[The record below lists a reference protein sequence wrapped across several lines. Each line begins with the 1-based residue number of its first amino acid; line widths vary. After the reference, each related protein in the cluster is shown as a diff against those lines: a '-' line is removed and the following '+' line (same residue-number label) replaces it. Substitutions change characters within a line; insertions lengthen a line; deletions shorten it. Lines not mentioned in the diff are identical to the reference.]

1 MMRAPRKQMTEAEDI
16 AFTALWEAGTAHKT
30 IAEMFGLAGAGSV
43 DSIRLRLG
51 LAPKRPCT
59 RKKAPPPEAEA
70 QPDAP
75 RAPAMP
81 PHPFWTPVLDLA
93 VMATAGKYPAVA
105 ALAARMGKPMAAI
118 QQRWHQ
124 LRAA

>member
-1 MMRAPRKQMTEAEDI
+1 MTGAPRKIMSAADDR
-16 AFTALWEAGTAHKT
+16 AFVVLWEAGTPYKE
-30 IAEMFGLAGAGSV
+30 IAVVFGLARLSSV
-43 DSIRLRLG
+43 NSVRLRLG
-51 LAPKRPCT
+51 LAPRMRGP
-59 RKKAPPPEAEA
+59 RKKPAPAEA
-70 QPDAP
+70 RPDAP
-75 RAPAMP
+75 RVPAMP

-105 ALAARMGKPMAAI
+105 ALARQMGKPMAAI